1 MAWAS
6 QGHLGTLRD
15 LDSRFHGNVLA
26 AIICD
31 PQVYEQVECK
41 HKDLIF
47 KLYKGSKLFRVMA
60 KSRGFGDRSPTSESL
75 CLCAPICRSPR
86 QHLCGLLGKLNEPV
100 DME

>member
-47 KLYKGSKLFRVMA
+47 KSYKGSKLFRVMA
-60 KSRGFGDRSPTSESL
+60 KGRALGTDHLHLNHCARVLPSVEVCGNTSVG
-75 CLCAPICRSPR
+75 C
-86 QHLCGLLGKLNEPV
+86 
-100 DME
+100 